1 MRKVV
6 VLIVVMFHIYCTCQC
21 GTPWEKT
28 RGGRVEME
36 EDASCFVL
44 FDFQKLEDREGYP
57 SPIPSTALC
66 CAPQHILTK

>member
-1 MRKVV
+1 MWNTMGKK
-6 VLIVVMFHIYCTCQC
+6 Q
-21 GTPWEKT
+21 G
-28 RGGRVEME
+28 GGRVETE

>member
-1 MRKVV
+1 MWNTMGKNK
-6 VLIVVMFHIYCTCQC
+6 
-21 GTPWEKT
+21 G
-28 RGGRVEME
+28 GGRVETE
-36 EDASCFVL
+36 EDALCFVL